1 MNPRMSITR
10 SVSQMNCAG
19 MRKALLPLCLVA
31 LFATACGQR
40 GPLYLPAQEPAA
52 DSATAETDEAED
64 ERDEEE
70 PGG

>member
-1 MNPRMSITR
+1 MK
-10 SVSQMNCAG
+10 CAG

-52 DSATAETDEAED
+52 DAAAAETGEAED
-64 ERDEEE
+64 EQDEEE
-70 PGG
+70 PRG